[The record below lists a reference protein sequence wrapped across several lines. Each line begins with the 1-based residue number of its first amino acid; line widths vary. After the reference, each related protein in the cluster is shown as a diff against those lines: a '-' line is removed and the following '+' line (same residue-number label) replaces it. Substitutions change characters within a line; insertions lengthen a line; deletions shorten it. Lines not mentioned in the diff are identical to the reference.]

1 MMDNIVIE
9 DERLR
14 KIANANRIIRKF
26 KEYEDRNDKNT

>member
-1 MMDNIVIE
+1 MDNIVIE

-26 KEYEDRNDKNT
+26 IEYEIRNDKNK